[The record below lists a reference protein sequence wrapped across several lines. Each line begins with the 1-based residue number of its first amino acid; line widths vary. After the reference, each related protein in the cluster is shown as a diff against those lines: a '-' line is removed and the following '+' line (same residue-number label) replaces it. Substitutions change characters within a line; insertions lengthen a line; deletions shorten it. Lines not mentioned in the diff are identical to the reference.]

1 MGLGADEGQDAW
13 SDSGTGPDGGT
24 PLAESVVLVVVV
36 EVEEVARTTVIAG
49 AGVGGGPAVD
59 AAVL

>member
-13 SDSGTGPDGGT
+13 SDSGTGPGGGT

-36 EVEEVARTTVIAG
+36 EVEEVARTTV
-49 AGVGGGPAVD
+49 GGGPAVD